1 VQGATDPVVSA
12 GGAVRAGRA
21 IRIRERAVEPV
32 SAASVAVLRIGLGL
46 VLAWSMFRYL
56 SRGWVT
62 TQLTGPEFHVH
73 YPGFSWVA
81 PVPAPWMHLVL
92 VAVGVAGVALA
103 LGWHQ
108 RANAAV
114 ALVGFVW
121 IELIDAATYLNHYEL
136 VTLLLAWAV
145 VLPMNRAWSL
155 DRRAG
160 RAGSPPTV
168 DRWVVWTLRAQ
179 VAVVYVFAGLA
190 KLTPDW
196 LLHGEPLGTWLAAR
210 SDLPI
215 VGSLLT
221 HPSAGTVASWG
232 GALFD
237 LTVVGLLCWRRSR
250 PFAYAAVVVFH
261 LVTWRLFPAI
271 GVFPL
276 AMILL
281 TPIFFD
287 PAWPLRPKPRVKRL
301 LQRPEHARYAGWEEG
316 ATTAVGQQQRM
327 SPWVVGALA
336 AVALLQVVV
345 PLRHLAEGGDVRW
358 DEVGYRWSWRVMLT
372 ERSGV
377 ATFDVVDPVSGEH
390 QRVSP
395 AQALPPHQARYVSS
409 RPEALRQF
417 AHWLADQREEQTG
430 VRPAVH
436 ATAWVSVNGSRR
448 TLIVDPNVDLAAQPF
463 SAGRPTWILPAP
475 PDL

>member
-1 VQGATDPVVSA
+1 VQ
-12 GGAVRAGRA
+12 
-21 IRIRERAVEPV
+21 PV
-32 SAASVAVLRIGLGL
+32 SAASVAMLRLGLGL

-56 SRGWVT
+56 SRGWVS
-62 TQLTGPEFHVH
+62 TQLAGPEFHVH

-81 PVPAPWMHLVL
+81 PAPAPWMHLVL
-92 VAVGVAGVALA
+92 VAVSVAGVALA

-108 RANAAV
+108 RASAAV
-114 ALVGFVW
+114 ALIGFVW

-160 RAGSPPTV
+160 RVGAPPTV

-179 VAVVYVFAGLA
+179 LAAVYVFAGLA

-210 SDLPI
+210 SDLEI
-215 VGSLLT
+215 VGPLLT
-221 HPSAGTVASWG
+221 HPSAGIVASWG

-237 LTVVGLLCWRRSR
+237 LTIVGFLCWRRSR

-287 PAWPLRPKPRVKRL
+287 PAWPLLTKPRVKRL
-301 LQRPEHARYAGWEEG
+301 LQRPEHAREEG
-316 ATTAVGQQQRM
+316 RAEDASQQRRM
-327 SPWVVGALA
+327 SPWVVGALV

-395 AQALPPHQARYVSS
+395 AEALAPHQARYLSS

-417 AHWLADQREEQTG
+417 AHWLADQREDLTG

-448 TLIVDPNVDLAAQPF
+448 ALIVDPTVDLAAQPF
-463 SAGRPTWILPAP
+463 TTGRPAWILPAP

>member
-1 VQGATDPVVSA
+1 VQ
-12 GGAVRAGRA
+12 
-21 IRIRERAVEPV
+21 PV
-32 SAASVAVLRIGLGL
+32 SAASVAMLRLGLGL

-56 SRGWVT
+56 SRGWVS
-62 TQLTGPEFHVH
+62 TQLAGPEFHVH

-81 PVPAPWMHLVL
+81 PAPAPWMHLVL

-108 RANAAV
+108 RASAAV
-114 ALVGFVW
+114 ALIGFVW

-160 RAGSPPTV
+160 RVGAPPTV

-179 VAVVYVFAGLA
+179 LAAVYVFAGLA

-210 SDLPI
+210 SDLEI
-215 VGSLLT
+215 VGPLLT
-221 HPSAGTVASWG
+221 HPSAGIVASWG

-237 LTVVGLLCWRRSR
+237 LTIVGFLCWRRSR

-287 PAWPLRPKPRVKRL
+287 PAWPLLTKPRVKRL
-301 LQRPEHARYAGWEEG
+301 LQRPEHAREEG
-316 ATTAVGQQQRM
+316 RAEDASQQRRM
-327 SPWVVGALA
+327 SPWVVGALV

-377 ATFDVVDPVSGEH
+377 ATLDVVDPVSGEH

-395 AQALPPHQARYVSS
+395 AEALAPHQARYLSS

-417 AHWLADQREEQTG
+417 AHWLADQREDLTG

-448 TLIVDPNVDLAAQPF
+448 ALIVDPTVDLAAQPF
-463 SAGRPTWILPAP
+463 TTGRPAWILPAP

>member
-1 VQGATDPVVSA
+1 VQ
-12 GGAVRAGRA
+12 
-21 IRIRERAVEPV
+21 PV
-32 SAASVAVLRIGLGL
+32 SAASVAMLRLGLGL

-56 SRGWVT
+56 SRGWVS
-62 TQLTGPEFHVH
+62 TQLAGPEFHVH

-81 PVPAPWMHLVL
+81 PAPAPWMHLVL

-108 RANAAV
+108 RASAAV
-114 ALVGFVW
+114 ALIGFVW

-160 RAGSPPTV
+160 RVGAPPTV

-179 VAVVYVFAGLA
+179 LAAVYVFAGLA

-210 SDLPI
+210 SDLEI
-215 VGSLLT
+215 VGPLLT
-221 HPSAGTVASWG
+221 HPSAGIVASWG

-237 LTVVGLLCWRRSR
+237 LTIVGFLCWRRSR

-287 PAWPLRPKPRVKRL
+287 PAWPLLTKPRVKRL
-301 LQRPEHARYAGWEEG
+301 LQRPEHAREEG
-316 ATTAVGQQQRM
+316 RAEDASQQRRM
-327 SPWVVGALA
+327 SPWVVGALV

-395 AQALPPHQARYVSS
+395 AEALAPHQARYLSS

-417 AHWLADQREEQTG
+417 AHWLADQREDLTG

-448 TLIVDPNVDLAAQPF
+448 ALIVDPTVDLAAQPF
-463 SAGRPTWILPAP
+463 TTGRPAWILPAP

>member
-1 VQGATDPVVSA
+1 
-12 GGAVRAGRA
+12 
-21 IRIRERAVEPV
+21 V
-32 SAASVAVLRIGLGL
+32 SAASVAMLRLGLGL

-56 SRGWVT
+56 SRGWVS
-62 TQLTGPEFHVH
+62 TQLAGPEFHVH

-81 PVPAPWMHLVL
+81 PAPAPWMHLVL

-108 RANAAV
+108 RASAAV
-114 ALVGFVW
+114 ALIGFVW

-160 RAGSPPTV
+160 RVGAPPTV
-168 DRWVVWTLRAQ
+168 ARWVVWTLRTQLAS
-179 VAVVYVFAGLA
+179 VYVFAGLA

-210 SDLPI
+210 SDLEI
-215 VGSLLT
+215 VGPLLT
-221 HPSAGTVASWG
+221 HASAGIVASWG

-237 LTVVGLLCWRRSR
+237 LTIVGFLCWRRSR

-287 PAWPLRPKPRVKRL
+287 PAWLLLTKPRVKRLLQRPEHATSPLGGPPPSKPRVKRL
-301 LQRPEHARYAGWEEG
+301 LQRPEHARDAGWEEG
-316 ATTAVGQQQRM
+316 ATMAVGQQRRM
-327 SPWVVGALA
+327 SRWVVGALA
-336 AVALLQVVV
+336 AVALVQVVV

-395 AQALPPHQARYVSS
+395 AEALAPHQARYVSS

-417 AHWLADQREEQTG
+417 AHWLADRREEQTG

-448 TLIVDPNVDLAAQPF
+448 ALIVDPTVDLAAQPF
-463 SAGRPTWILPAP
+463 TTGRPAWILPAP

>member
-1 VQGATDPVVSA
+1 VQ
-12 GGAVRAGRA
+12 
-21 IRIRERAVEPV
+21 PV
-32 SAASVAVLRIGLGL
+32 SAASVAMLRLGLGL

-56 SRGWVT
+56 SRGWVS
-62 TQLTGPEFHVH
+62 TQLAGPEFHVH

-81 PVPAPWMHLVL
+81 PAPAPWMHLVL

-108 RANAAV
+108 RASAAV
-114 ALVGFVW
+114 ALIGFVW

-160 RAGSPPTV
+160 RVGAPPTV
-168 DRWVVWTLRAQ
+168 DRWVVWTLRTQLA
-179 VAVVYVFAGLA
+179 AVYVFAGLA

-210 SDLPI
+210 SDLEI
-215 VGSLLT
+215 VGPLLT
-221 HPSAGTVASWG
+221 HPSAGIVASWG

-237 LTVVGLLCWRRSR
+237 LTIVGFLCWRRSR

-287 PAWPLRPKPRVKRL
+287 PAWPLLTKPRVKRL
-301 LQRPEHARYAGWEEG
+301 LQRPEHAREEG
-316 ATTAVGQQQRM
+316 RAEDASQQRRM
-327 SPWVVGALA
+327 SPWVVGALV

-377 ATFDVVDPVSGEH
+377 ATFDVVDPVRGEH

-395 AQALPPHQARYVSS
+395 AEALAPHQARYLSS

-448 TLIVDPNVDLAAQPF
+448 ALIVDPTVDLAAQPF
-463 SAGRPTWILPAP
+463 TTGRPAWILPAP

>member
-1 VQGATDPVVSA
+1 VQ
-12 GGAVRAGRA
+12 
-21 IRIRERAVEPV
+21 PV
-32 SAASVAVLRIGLGL
+32 SAASVAMLRLGLGL

-56 SRGWVT
+56 SRGWVS
-62 TQLTGPEFHVH
+62 TQLAGPEFHVH

-81 PVPAPWMHLVL
+81 PAPAPWMHLVL

-108 RANAAV
+108 RASAAV
-114 ALVGFVW
+114 ALIGFVW

-160 RAGSPPTV
+160 RVGAPPTV

-179 VAVVYVFAGLA
+179 LAAVYVFAGLA

-210 SDLPI
+210 SDLEI
-215 VGSLLT
+215 VGPLLT
-221 HPSAGTVASWG
+221 HASAGIVASWG

-237 LTVVGLLCWRRSR
+237 LTIVGFLCWRRSR

-287 PAWPLRPKPRVKRL
+287 PAWPLLTKPRVKRL
-301 LQRPEHARYAGWEEG
+301 LQRPEHAREEG
-316 ATTAVGQQQRM
+316 RAEDASQQRRM
-327 SPWVVGALA
+327 SPWVVGALV

-395 AQALPPHQARYVSS
+395 AEALAPHQARYLSS

-448 TLIVDPNVDLAAQPF
+448 ALIVDPTVDLAAQPF
-463 SAGRPTWILPAP
+463 TTGRPAWILPAP

>member
-1 VQGATDPVVSA
+1 VQ
-12 GGAVRAGRA
+12 
-21 IRIRERAVEPV
+21 PV
-32 SAASVAVLRIGLGL
+32 SAASVAMLRLGLGL

-56 SRGWVT
+56 SRGWVS
-62 TQLTGPEFHVH
+62 TQLAGPEFHVH

-81 PVPAPWMHLVL
+81 PAPAPWMHLVL

-108 RANAAV
+108 RASAAV
-114 ALVGFVW
+114 ALIGFVW

-160 RAGSPPTV
+160 RVGAPPTV
-168 DRWVVWTLRAQ
+168 DRCVVWTLRAQ
-179 VAVVYVFAGLA
+179 LAAVYVFAGLA

-210 SDLPI
+210 SDLEI
-215 VGSLLT
+215 VGPLLT
-221 HPSAGTVASWG
+221 HPSAGIVASWG

-237 LTVVGLLCWRRSR
+237 LTIVGFLCWRRSR

-287 PAWPLRPKPRVKRL
+287 PAWPLLTKPRVKRL
-301 LQRPEHARYAGWEEG
+301 LQRPEHAREEG
-316 ATTAVGQQQRM
+316 RAEDASQQRRM
-327 SPWVVGALA
+327 SPWVVGALV

-395 AQALPPHQARYVSS
+395 AEALAPHQARYLSS

-417 AHWLADQREEQTG
+417 AHWLADQREDLTG

-448 TLIVDPNVDLAAQPF
+448 ALIVDPTVDLAAQPF
-463 SAGRPTWILPAP
+463 TTGRPAWILPAP

>member
-1 VQGATDPVVSA
+1 VQ
-12 GGAVRAGRA
+12 
-21 IRIRERAVEPV
+21 PV
-32 SAASVAVLRIGLGL
+32 SAASVAMLRLGLGL

-56 SRGWVT
+56 SRGWVS
-62 TQLTGPEFHVH
+62 TQLAGPEFHVH

-81 PVPAPWMHLVL
+81 PAPAPWMHLVL

-108 RANAAV
+108 RASAAV
-114 ALVGFVW
+114 ALIGFVW

-160 RAGSPPTV
+160 RVGAPPTV

-179 VAVVYVFAGLA
+179 LAAVYVFAGLA

-210 SDLPI
+210 SDLEI
-215 VGSLLT
+215 VGPLLT
-221 HPSAGTVASWG
+221 HASAGIVASWG

-237 LTVVGLLCWRRSR
+237 LTIVGFLCWRRSR

-287 PAWPLRPKPRVKRL
+287 PAWPLLTKPRVKRL
-301 LQRPEHARYAGWEEG
+301 LQRPEHAREEG
-316 ATTAVGQQQRM
+316 RAEDASQQRRM
-327 SPWVVGALA
+327 SPWVVGALV

-395 AQALPPHQARYVSS
+395 AEALAPHQARYLSS

-417 AHWLADQREEQTG
+417 AHWLADQREDLTG

-448 TLIVDPNVDLAAQPF
+448 ALIVDPIVDLAAQPF
-463 SAGRPTWILPAP
+463 TTGRPAWILPAP

>member
-1 VQGATDPVVSA
+1 VQ
-12 GGAVRAGRA
+12 
-21 IRIRERAVEPV
+21 PV
-32 SAASVAVLRIGLGL
+32 SAASVAMLRLGLGL

-56 SRGWVT
+56 SRGWVS
-62 TQLTGPEFHVH
+62 TQLAGPEFHVH

-81 PVPAPWMHLVL
+81 PAPAPWMHLVL
-92 VAVGVAGVALA
+92 VAVSVAGVALA

-108 RANAAV
+108 RASAAV
-114 ALVGFVW
+114 ALIGFVW

-160 RAGSPPTV
+160 RVGAPPTV

-179 VAVVYVFAGLA
+179 LAAVYVFAGLA

-210 SDLPI
+210 SDLEI
-215 VGSLLT
+215 VGPLLT
-221 HPSAGTVASWG
+221 HPSAGIVASWG

-237 LTVVGLLCWRRSR
+237 LTIVGFLCWRRSR

-287 PAWPLRPKPRVKRL
+287 PAWPLLTKPRVKRL
-301 LQRPEHARYAGWEEG
+301 LQRPEHAREEG
-316 ATTAVGQQQRM
+316 RAEDASQQRRM
-327 SPWVVGALA
+327 SPWVVGALV

-395 AQALPPHQARYVSS
+395 AEALAPHQARYLSS

-417 AHWLADQREEQTG
+417 AHWLADQREDLTG

-448 TLIVDPNVDLAAQPF
+448 ALIVDPIVDLAAQPF
-463 SAGRPTWILPAP
+463 TTGRPAWILPAP

>member
-1 VQGATDPVVSA
+1 VQ
-12 GGAVRAGRA
+12 
-21 IRIRERAVEPV
+21 PV
-32 SAASVAVLRIGLGL
+32 SAASVAMLRLGLGL

-56 SRGWVT
+56 SRGWVS
-62 TQLTGPEFHVH
+62 TQLAGPEFHVH

-81 PVPAPWMHLVL
+81 PAPAPWMHLVL

-108 RANAAV
+108 RASAAV
-114 ALVGFVW
+114 ALIGFVW

-160 RAGSPPTV
+160 RVGAPPTV

-179 VAVVYVFAGLA
+179 LAAVYVFAGLA

-210 SDLPI
+210 SDLEI
-215 VGSLLT
+215 VGPLLT
-221 HPSAGTVASWG
+221 HPSAGIVASWG

-237 LTVVGLLCWRRSR
+237 LTIVGFLCWRRSR

-287 PAWPLRPKPRVKRL
+287 PAWPLLTKPRVKRL
-301 LQRPEHARYAGWEEG
+301 LQRPEHAREEG
-316 ATTAVGQQQRM
+316 RAEDASQQRRM
-327 SPWVVGALA
+327 SPWVVGALV

-395 AQALPPHQARYVSS
+395 AEALAPHQARYLSS

-417 AHWLADQREEQTG
+417 AHWLADQREDLTG

-448 TLIVDPNVDLAAQPF
+448 ALIVDPIVDLAAQPF
-463 SAGRPTWILPAP
+463 TTGRPAWILPAP

>member
-1 VQGATDPVVSA
+1 VQ
-12 GGAVRAGRA
+12 
-21 IRIRERAVEPV
+21 PV
-32 SAASVAVLRIGLGL
+32 SAASVAMLRLGLGL

-56 SRGWVT
+56 SRGWVS
-62 TQLTGPEFHVH
+62 TQLAGPEFHVH

-81 PVPAPWMHLVL
+81 PAPAPWMHLVL

-108 RANAAV
+108 RASAAV
-114 ALVGFVW
+114 ALIGFVW

-145 VLPMNRAWSL
+145 VLPMNRARSL

-160 RAGSPPTV
+160 RVGAPPTV

-179 VAVVYVFAGLA
+179 LAAVYVFAGLA

-210 SDLPI
+210 SDLEI
-215 VGSLLT
+215 VGPLLT
-221 HPSAGTVASWG
+221 HPSAGIVASWG

-237 LTVVGLLCWRRSR
+237 LTIVGFLCWRRSR

-287 PAWPLRPKPRVKRL
+287 PAWPLLTKPRVKRL
-301 LQRPEHARYAGWEEG
+301 LQRPEHAREEG
-316 ATTAVGQQQRM
+316 RAEDASQQRRM
-327 SPWVVGALA
+327 SPWVVGALV

-395 AQALPPHQARYVSS
+395 AEALAPHQARYLSS

-417 AHWLADQREEQTG
+417 AHWLADQREDLTG

-448 TLIVDPNVDLAAQPF
+448 ALIVDPTVDLAAQPF
-463 SAGRPTWILPAP
+463 TTGRPAWILPAP

>member
-1 VQGATDPVVSA
+1 VQ
-12 GGAVRAGRA
+12 
-21 IRIRERAVEPV
+21 PV
-32 SAASVAVLRIGLGL
+32 SAASVAMLRLGLGL

-56 SRGWVT
+56 SRGWVS
-62 TQLTGPEFHVH
+62 TQLAGPEFHVH

-81 PVPAPWMHLVL
+81 PAPAPWMHLVL

-108 RANAAV
+108 RASAAV
-114 ALVGFVW
+114 ALIGFVW

-160 RAGSPPTV
+160 RVGAPPTV

-179 VAVVYVFAGLA
+179 LAAVYVFAGLA

-210 SDLPI
+210 SDLEI
-215 VGSLLT
+215 VGPLLT
-221 HPSAGTVASWG
+221 HPSAGIVASWG

-237 LTVVGLLCWRRSR
+237 LTIVGFLCWRRSR

-281 TPIFFD
+281 APIFFD
-287 PAWPLRPKPRVKRL
+287 PAWPLLTKPRVKRL
-301 LQRPEHARYAGWEEG
+301 LQRPEHAREEG
-316 ATTAVGQQQRM
+316 RAEDASQQRRM
-327 SPWVVGALA
+327 SPWVVGALV

-395 AQALPPHQARYVSS
+395 AEALAPHQARYLSS

-417 AHWLADQREEQTG
+417 AHWLADQREDLTG

-448 TLIVDPNVDLAAQPF
+448 ALIVDPTVDLAAQPF
-463 SAGRPTWILPAP
+463 TTGRPAWILPAP

>member
-1 VQGATDPVVSA
+1 VQ
-12 GGAVRAGRA
+12 
-21 IRIRERAVEPV
+21 PV
-32 SAASVAVLRIGLGL
+32 SAASVAMLRLGLGL

-56 SRGWVT
+56 SRGWVS
-62 TQLTGPEFHVH
+62 TQLAGPEFHVH

-81 PVPAPWMHLVL
+81 PAPAPWMHLVL

-108 RANAAV
+108 RASAAV
-114 ALVGFVW
+114 ALIGFVW

-160 RAGSPPTV
+160 RVGAPPTV

-179 VAVVYVFAGLA
+179 LAAVYVFAGLA

-210 SDLPI
+210 SDLEI
-215 VGSLLT
+215 VGPLLT
-221 HPSAGTVASWG
+221 HPSAGIVASWG

-237 LTVVGLLCWRRSR
+237 LTIVGFLCWRRSR

-287 PAWPLRPKPRVKRL
+287 PAWPLLTKPRVKRL
-301 LQRPEHARYAGWEEG
+301 LQRPEHAREEG
-316 ATTAVGQQQRM
+316 RAEDASQQRRM
-327 SPWVVGALA
+327 SPWVVGALV

-395 AQALPPHQARYVSS
+395 AEALAPHQARYLSS

-448 TLIVDPNVDLAAQPF
+448 ALIVDPTVDLAAQPF
-463 SAGRPTWILPAP
+463 TTGRPAWILPAP